1 MIFQSWRNKSDATD
15 PSKFVIQNDS
25 FLFNIRFQNIRLQN
39 GVRSA
44 QQAFGKSRNL
54 DFICYRTRAQK
65 CKYGVRGSAAKS
77 WPRLIGG
84 GVYSWSEMF

>member
-1 MIFQSWRNKSDATD
+1 MIFQSWRNKSNATD

-44 QQAFGKSRNL
+44 QRAFGKSRNL
-54 DFICYRTRAQK
+54 DFICYTSVSESISSYPFSYKRVSIH
-65 CKYGVRGSAAKS
+65 CAA
-77 WPRLIGG
+77 
-84 GVYSWSEMF
+84 VQ